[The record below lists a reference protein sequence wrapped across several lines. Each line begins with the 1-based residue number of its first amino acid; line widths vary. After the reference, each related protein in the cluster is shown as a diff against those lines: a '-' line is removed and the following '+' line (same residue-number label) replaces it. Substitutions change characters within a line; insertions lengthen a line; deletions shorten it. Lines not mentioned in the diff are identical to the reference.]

1 MVKKLKDKKDI
12 LKAFAEI
19 SSWKTIKQ
27 ISKDI
32 GLSYQPTY
40 TYLAEFS
47 EQGILKHKKEG
58 NIHLYSLN
66 LKNRSVIREIEN
78 IEFDPEERQERDP
91 GPHSCPPS
99 PGFAAGFGFED
110 FVCAAAAR
118 ALSSALARSLSMRVS
133 RPLTENGVEPWK
145 ALTPCSP

>member
-1 MVKKLKDKKDI
+1 MVKKLKDKKEI

-47 EQGILKHKKEG
+47 EQGILKHKKEEG
-58 NIHLYSLN
+58 
-66 LKNRSVIREIEN
+66 V
-78 IEFDPEERQERDP
+78 
-91 GPHSCPPS
+91 PPIS
-99 PGFAAGFGFED
+99 PI
-110 FVCAAAAR
+110 
-118 ALSSALARSLSMRVS
+118 S
-133 RPLTENGVEPWK
+133 
-145 ALTPCSP
+145 